1 MSPNSGSRV
10 ADRVTSRG
18 SGVGVRELA
27 RSTLTDQWRW
37 AMVPAPA
44 SLADDAGWGGLP
56 CGAGRPTMAM
66 ITDASLSL
74 ETEVEGVAFAREILR
89 IEGEALGRVR
99 ERLGPAIAHAADLIH
114 RCAGSV
120 IVTGMG
126 KAGLVGQ
133 KLAATLA
140 STGTR
145 AFPLHPGEAIHG
157 DLGRIRADDVVIALS
172 QSGET
177 EEVLRLV
184 PALRR
189 LSARLIAI
197 TERTTSSLGQ
207 AADLCIALGPIE
219 EACPLGLA
227 PSASTTA
234 LMAVGDALA
243 LLVSRMRDFSPE
255 DFALYHPGGSL
266 GRKLTRVED
275 VMRTGRQLRRAHVE
289 ETVREIFVRLAGPR
303 RRSGAFLIED
313 ADTHLLGIF
322 TDSDLARLFEK
333 RREAELDRQI
343 GEIMTIDPK
352 RVRVGA
358 LLSDAVELLKTY
370 KISELPVV
378 DRGNRLVGLID
389 VTDLI
394 GLVPAE
400 FEE

>member
-1 MSPNSGSRV
+1 
-10 ADRVTSRG
+10 
-18 SGVGVRELA
+18 
-27 RSTLTDQWRW
+27 
-37 AMVPAPA
+37 
-44 SLADDAGWGGLP
+44 
-56 CGAGRPTMAM
+56 MAM

-99 ERLGPAIAHAADLIH
+99 ERLGPAIAQAADLIY

-189 LSARLIAI
+189 LGARLIAI

-243 LLVSRMRDFSPE
+243 LLVSRMRNFSPE

-303 RRSGAFLIED
+303 RRSGAILIED

-352 RVRVGA
+352 RVRLGA
-358 LLSDAVELLKTY
+358 LLSDAVELMKTH

>member
-1 MSPNSGSRV
+1 
-10 ADRVTSRG
+10 
-18 SGVGVRELA
+18 
-27 RSTLTDQWRW
+27 
-37 AMVPAPA
+37 
-44 SLADDAGWGGLP
+44 
-56 CGAGRPTMAM
+56 MAM

-99 ERLGPAIAHAADLIH
+99 ERLGPAIAQAADLIY

-243 LLVSRMRDFSPE
+243 LLVSRMRNFSPE

-303 RRSGAFLIED
+303 RRSGAILIED

-352 RVRVGA
+352 RVRLGA
-358 LLSDAVELLKTY
+358 LLSDAVELMKTH